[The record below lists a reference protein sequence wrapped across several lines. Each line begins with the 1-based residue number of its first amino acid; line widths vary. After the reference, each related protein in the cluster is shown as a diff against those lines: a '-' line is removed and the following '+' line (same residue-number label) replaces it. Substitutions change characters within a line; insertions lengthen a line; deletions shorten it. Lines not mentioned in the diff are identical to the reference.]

1 MKKILSAFILLA
13 FSLPILSLS
22 SLQGGAGGESV
33 STVES
38 VAGLFPLA
46 NSGRL
51 VWNFN
56 AGWRFHLGDVAGA
69 EAKDFDDQT
78 WEVVSTPHTV
88 QLMPAEASGCRN
100 YQGVAWYRKHF
111 TLPKECQG
119 REVTLH
125 FEAIMGK
132 QTIYVNGQQVK
143 VHEGG
148 YLPVTI
154 SLSSPGLSVG
164 DDFVIAICADNSD
177 DKTYPPGK
185 KQMTLDFA
193 YHGGIYRDV
202 WLIAKQK
209 VAITDAIEENK
220 VAGGGIFVH
229 YANITTKSAE
239 VFVDTEVRNNDSRPR
254 TVTVENVLFPS
265 VAVVLQQTKPT
276 PIGTQRTKVTL
287 QAGEARTVT
296 QHFVV
301 KNPRLWSPEGPYLY
315 TIGTRVMDGKQSLD
329 GGATRIGIR
338 SFEFRPTPQPLPER
352 EGSSYFQGN
361 ESIQQQS
368 SPLPHR
374 EGQGGGSPGFYLNG
388 QRYHQLVGANRH
400 QDFAYVGNAMPNSQQ
415 WRDVQRL
422 KDCGFTIIRTAH
434 YPQDPSFMDACD
446 ELGLFIIVAT
456 PGWQYWN
463 KDQGWDEKVHE
474 NTRQIIR
481 RDRNHPC
488 VLMWE
493 PILNETR
500 YPEEFALK
508 ALQITKDEYPY
519 PYRPVA
525 AADMHSAGVMDHYDV
540 VYGWPGDD
548 FTVLSGSAGQSTA
561 QPSASQLPRQCIF
574 TREFG
579 ELVDD
584 WYAHN
589 NLNRASRSWGERPM
603 LVQAMS
609 LLRSTDELY
618 KTTGQF
624 IGGCQWHPFDHQRGY
639 HPDPY
644 WGGNYDAFRQP
655 KTAQAMFAATLTPAR
670 AASLGDVATKSQQTI
685 KGIVSIAHEM
695 TQFSE
700 RDVTVFSN
708 CDSVRLTL
716 YGGEHCWT
724 QPVTKVGRLTAQA
737 LPKTAQSCGNGCA
750 PGGYAVFKDAW
761 DFFEARNWSYTQRNW
776 QNVKMVAEGI
786 IDGQVVC
793 KEEKMP
799 SRRST
804 KLRLYADEM
813 GRPLVAD
820 GSDFIV
826 VVCEVTDDSGHVR
839 RLAKEQI
846 LFSVEGEG
854 EIIGDASIG
863 ANPRTVEWGSA
874 PVLIRSTRQAG
885 KIKIKAEVQY
895 PGVHAPTPAELE
907 IESVAY
913 DMPFCDDGENGG
925 MKARGHGNTSGA
937 DTNLAPSGSRSPV
950 APAQRISESEKA
962 RLLKE
967 VEAQQADFGIQK

>member
-1 MKKILSAFILLA
+1 MRRLISFLPLFLLTIFPLRA
-13 FSLPILSLS
+13 QTSI
-22 SLQGGAGGESV
+22 
-33 STVES
+33 
-38 VAGLFPLA
+38 AGLFPLE

-56 AGWRFHLGDVAGA
+56 AGWRFHLGDVAQA
-69 EAKDFDDQT
+69 AQKDFDDNA

-100 YQGVAWYRKHF
+100 YQGIAWYRKHF
-111 TLPKECQG
+111 ILPDECAG
-119 REVTLH
+119 RDAILH

-132 QTIYVNGQQVK
+132 QTIYVNGQKVK
-143 VHEGG
+143 EHEGG
-148 YLPVTI
+148 YLPINVNLTDLGC
-154 SLSSPGLSVG
+154 SAGEECV
-164 DDFVIAICADNSD
+164 VAICADNSD
-177 DKTYPPGK
+177 DKNYPPGK

-202 WLIAKQK
+202 WLIAKSK
-209 VAITDAIEENK
+209 VAITDAVEEQQ

-229 YANITTKSAE
+229 YANISERSAE
-239 VFVDTEVRNNDSRPR
+239 VYVNTEVRNSDDHSR
-254 TVTVENVLFPS
+254 TVTIEQTLSPS
-265 VAVVLQQTKPT
+265 GATVSKRVSLK
-276 PIGTQRTKVTL
+276 
-287 QAGEARTVT
+287 AGEAKTIVQR
-296 QHFVV
+296 FMV
-301 KNPRLWSPEGPYLY
+301 KKPRLWSPENPYLY
-315 TIGTRVMDGKQSLD
+315 QIATRIREDRQSLD
-329 GGATRIGIR
+329 GGITRIGIR
-338 SFEFRPTPQPLPER
+338 SFEFR
-352 EGSSYFQGN
+352 GKD
-361 ESIQQQS
+361 
-368 SPLPHR
+368 
-374 EGQGGGSPGFYLNG
+374 GFWLNG
-388 QRYHQLVGANRH
+388 KRYHQLVGANRH
-400 QDFAYVGNAMPNSQQ
+400 QDFAYVGNALPNSQQ
-415 WRDVQRL
+415 WRDAKRL
-422 KDCGFTIIRTAH
+422 REAGFTIIRTAH

-463 KDQGWDEKVHE
+463 KDKGWDEKVHQ
-474 NTRQIIR
+474 NTRSIIR

-500 YPEEFALK
+500 YPEAFALQ
-508 ALQITKDEYPY
+508 ALQITRDEYPY

-525 AADMHSAGVMDHYDV
+525 AADVHSAGVADHYDV

-548 FTVLSGSAGQSTA
+548 FKADKPQ
-561 QPSASQLPRQCIF
+561 QCIF

-609 LLRSTDELY
+609 LFRSTDELY

-644 WGGNYDAFRQP
+644 WGGIYDAFRQK
-655 KTAQAMFAATLTPAR
+655 KTAFDMFAAVL
-670 AASLGDVATKSQQTI
+670 QQPTEQP
-685 KGIVSIAHEM
+685 IVSIAHEM

-708 CDSVRLTL
+708 CDSVRLTMFD
-716 YGGEHCWT
+716 GEHCWT
-724 QPVTKVGRLTAQA
+724 LPVPHEAGHAPSQPV
-737 LPKTAQSCGNGCA
+737 
-750 PGGYAVFKDAW
+750 VFRDAW
-761 DFFEARNWSYTQRNW
+761 DFFEARDWSYTKRNW

-786 IDGQVVC
+786 IGGKVVC
-793 KEEKMP
+793 CEEKMP

-804 KLRLYADEM
+804 KLRLYVDEM
-813 GRPLVAD
+813 GKKLVAD
-820 GSDFIV
+820 GSDFVV
-826 VVCEVTDDSGHVR
+826 VVCEVTDDLGHVR
-839 RLAKEQI
+839 RLAKENI
-846 LFSVEGEG
+846 RFTIEGEG
-854 EIIGDASIG
+854 EIIGDAAIN
-863 ANPRTVEWGSA
+863 ANPRAVEWGSA

-885 KIKIKAEVQY
+885 KIKIKAEVQF
-895 PGVHAPTPAELE
+895 PGTHAPTPAELE

-913 DMPFCDDGENGG
+913 DMPMCFTETHEPHKPHKPHEPN
-925 MKARGHGNTSGA
+925 KPHTP
-937 DTNLAPSGSRSPV
+937 TL
-950 APAQRISESEKA
+950 SESEKA
-962 RLLKE
+962 KMLQE

>member
-1 MKKILSAFILLA
+1 MRRLISFLPLFLLTIFPLRA
-13 FSLPILSLS
+13 QTSI
-22 SLQGGAGGESV
+22 
-33 STVES
+33 
-38 VAGLFPLA
+38 AGLFPLE

-56 AGWRFHLGDVAGA
+56 AGWRFHLGDVAQA
-69 EAKDFDDQT
+69 AQKDFDDKA

-100 YQGVAWYRKHF
+100 YQGIAWYRKHF
-111 TLPKECQG
+111 ILPDECAG
-119 REVTLH
+119 RDAILH

-132 QTIYVNGQQVK
+132 QTIYVNGQKVK
-143 VHEGG
+143 EHEGG
-148 YLPVTI
+148 YLPINVNLTDLGC
-154 SLSSPGLSVG
+154 SAGEECV
-164 DDFVIAICADNSD
+164 VAICADNSD

-202 WLIAKQK
+202 WLIAKSK
-209 VAITDAIEENK
+209 VAITDAVEEQQ

-229 YANITTKSAE
+229 YANISERSAE
-239 VFVDTEVRNNDSRPR
+239 VYVNTEVRNSDDHSR
-254 TVTVENVLFPS
+254 TVTIEQTLSPS
-265 VAVVLQQTKPT
+265 GATVSKRVSLK
-276 PIGTQRTKVTL
+276 
-287 QAGEARTVT
+287 AGEAKTIVQR
-296 QHFVV
+296 FMV
-301 KNPRLWSPEGPYLY
+301 KKPRLWSPENPYLY
-315 TIGTRVMDGKQSLD
+315 QIATRIREDRQSLD
-329 GGATRIGIR
+329 GGITRIGIR
-338 SFEFRPTPQPLPER
+338 SFEFR
-352 EGSSYFQGN
+352 GKD
-361 ESIQQQS
+361 
-368 SPLPHR
+368 
-374 EGQGGGSPGFYLNG
+374 GFWLNG
-388 QRYHQLVGANRH
+388 KRYHQLVGANRH
-400 QDFAYVGNAMPNSQQ
+400 QDFAYVGNALPNSQQ
-415 WRDVQRL
+415 WRDAKRL
-422 KDCGFTIIRTAH
+422 REAGFTIIRTAH
-434 YPQDPSFMDACD
+434 YPQDPLFMDACD

-463 KDQGWDEKVHE
+463 KDKGWDEKVHQ
-474 NTRQIIR
+474 NTRCIIR

-500 YPEEFALK
+500 YPEAFALQ
-508 ALQITKDEYPY
+508 ALQITRDEYPY

-525 AADMHSAGVMDHYDV
+525 AADVHSAGVADHYDV

-548 FTVLSGSAGQSTA
+548 FKADKPQ
-561 QPSASQLPRQCIF
+561 QCIF

-609 LLRSTDELY
+609 LFRSTDELY

-644 WGGNYDAFRQP
+644 WGGIYDAFRQK
-655 KTAQAMFAATLTPAR
+655 KTAFDMFAAVL
-670 AASLGDVATKSQQTI
+670 QQPTEQP
-685 KGIVSIAHEM
+685 IVSIAHEM

-708 CDSVRLTL
+708 CDSVRLTMFD
-716 YGGEHCWT
+716 GEHCWT
-724 QPVTKVGRLTAQA
+724 LPVPHEAGHAPSQPV
-737 LPKTAQSCGNGCA
+737 
-750 PGGYAVFKDAW
+750 VFRDAW
-761 DFFEARNWSYTQRNW
+761 DFFEARDWSYTKRNW

-786 IDGQVVC
+786 IGGKVVC
-793 KEEKMP
+793 CEEKMP

-804 KLRLYADEM
+804 KLRLYVDEM
-813 GRPLVAD
+813 GKKLVAD
-820 GSDFIV
+820 GSDFVV
-826 VVCEVTDDSGHVR
+826 VVCEVTDDLGHVR
-839 RLAKEQI
+839 RLAKENI
-846 LFSVEGEG
+846 RFTIEGEG
-854 EIIGDASIG
+854 EIIGDAAIN
-863 ANPRTVEWGSA
+863 ANPRAVEWGSA

-885 KIKIKAEVQY
+885 KIKIKAEVQF
-895 PGVHAPTPAELE
+895 PGTHAPTPAELE

-913 DMPFCDDGENGG
+913 DMPMCFTETHKSYEAHKPH
-925 MKARGHGNTSGA
+925 KANKPHTP
-937 DTNLAPSGSRSPV
+937 TL
-950 APAQRISESEKA
+950 SESEKA
-962 RLLKE
+962 KMLQE

>member
-1 MKKILSAFILLA
+1 MRRLISFLPLFLLT
-13 FSLPILSLS
+13 FLPLKAQTSI
-22 SLQGGAGGESV
+22 
-33 STVES
+33 
-38 VAGLFPLA
+38 AGLFPLE

-56 AGWRFHLGDVAGA
+56 AGWRFHLGDVAQA
-69 EAKDFDDQT
+69 AQKDFDDKA

-100 YQGVAWYRKHF
+100 YQGIAWYRKHF
-111 TLPKECQG
+111 ILPDECAG
-119 REVTLH
+119 RDAILH

-132 QTIYVNGQQVK
+132 QTIYVNGQKVK
-143 VHEGG
+143 EHEGG
-148 YLPVTI
+148 YLPINVNLTDLGC
-154 SLSSPGLSVG
+154 SAGEECV
-164 DDFVIAICADNSD
+164 VAICADNSD

-202 WLIAKQK
+202 WLIAKSK
-209 VAITDAIEENK
+209 VAITDAVEEQQ

-229 YANITTKSAE
+229 YANISERSAE
-239 VFVDTEVRNNDSRPR
+239 VYVNTEVRNSDDHSR
-254 TVTVENVLFPS
+254 TVTIEQTLSPS
-265 VAVVLQQTKPT
+265 GATVSKRVSLK
-276 PIGTQRTKVTL
+276 
-287 QAGEARTVT
+287 AGEAKTIVQRLM
-296 QHFVV
+296 V
-301 KNPRLWSPEGPYLY
+301 KKPRLWSPENPYLY
-315 TIGTRVMDGKQSLD
+315 QIATRIREDRQSLD
-329 GGATRIGIR
+329 GGITRIGIR
-338 SFEFRPTPQPLPER
+338 SFEFR
-352 EGSSYFQGN
+352 GKD
-361 ESIQQQS
+361 
-368 SPLPHR
+368 
-374 EGQGGGSPGFYLNG
+374 GFWLNG
-388 QRYHQLVGANRH
+388 KRYHQLVGANRH
-400 QDFAYVGNAMPNSQQ
+400 QDFAYVGNALPNSQQ
-415 WRDVQRL
+415 WRDAKRL
-422 KDCGFTIIRTAH
+422 REAGFTIIRTAH

-463 KDQGWDEKVHE
+463 KDKGWDEKVHQ
-474 NTRQIIR
+474 NTRSIIR

-500 YPEEFALK
+500 YPEAFALQ
-508 ALQITKDEYPY
+508 ALQITRDEYPY

-525 AADMHSAGVMDHYDV
+525 AADVHSAGVADHYDV

-548 FTVLSGSAGQSTA
+548 FKADKPQ
-561 QPSASQLPRQCIF
+561 QCIF

-609 LLRSTDELY
+609 LFRSTDELY

-644 WGGNYDAFRQP
+644 WGGIYDAFRQK
-655 KTAQAMFAATLTPAR
+655 KTAFDMFAAVL
-670 AASLGDVATKSQQTI
+670 QQPTEQP
-685 KGIVSIAHEM
+685 IVSIAHEM

-708 CDSVRLTL
+708 CDSVRLTMFD
-716 YGGEHCWT
+716 GEHCWT
-724 QPVTKVGRLTAQA
+724 LPVPHEAGHAPSQPV
-737 LPKTAQSCGNGCA
+737 
-750 PGGYAVFKDAW
+750 VFHDAW
-761 DFFEARNWSYTQRNW
+761 DFFEARDWSYTKRNW

-786 IDGQVVC
+786 IGGKVVC
-793 KEEKMP
+793 CEEKMP

-804 KLRLYADEM
+804 KLRLYVDEM
-813 GRPLVAD
+813 GKKLVAD
-820 GSDFIV
+820 GSDFVV
-826 VVCEVTDDSGHVR
+826 VVCEVTDDLGHVR
-839 RLAKEQI
+839 RLAKENI
-846 LFSVEGEG
+846 RFTIEGEG
-854 EIIGDASIG
+854 EIIGDAAIN
-863 ANPRTVEWGSA
+863 ANPRAVEWGSA

-885 KIKIKAEVQY
+885 KIKIKAEVQF
-895 PGVHAPTPAELE
+895 PGTHAPTPAELE

-913 DMPFCDDGENGG
+913 DMPMCFTETHEAN
-925 MKARGHGNTSGA
+925 KPHKPHEANKPHTP
-937 DTNLAPSGSRSPV
+937 TL
-950 APAQRISESEKA
+950 SEKEKA
-962 RLLKE
+962 KMLQE

>member
-1 MKKILSAFILLA
+1 MRRLISFLPLFLLTILPLRAQTSI
-13 FSLPILSLS
+13 
-22 SLQGGAGGESV
+22 
-33 STVES
+33 
-38 VAGLFPLA
+38 AGLFPLE

-56 AGWRFHLGDVAGA
+56 AGWRFHLGDVAQA
-69 EAKDFDDQT
+69 AQKDFNDKA

-100 YQGVAWYRKHF
+100 YQGIAWYRKHF
-111 TLPKECQG
+111 ILPDECAG
-119 REVTLH
+119 HDAILH

-132 QTIYVNGQQVK
+132 QTIYVNGQKVK
-143 VHEGG
+143 EHEGG
-148 YLPVTI
+148 YLPINVNLTDLGC
-154 SLSSPGLSVG
+154 SAGEECV
-164 DDFVIAICADNSD
+164 VAICADNSD

-202 WLIAKQK
+202 WLIAKSK
-209 VAITDAIEENK
+209 VAITDAVEEQQ

-229 YANITTKSAE
+229 YANISERSAE
-239 VFVDTEVRNNDSRPR
+239 VYVNTAVRNSDDHSR
-254 TVTVENVLFPS
+254 TVTIEQTLSPS
-265 VAVVLQQTKPT
+265 GATVSKRVSLK
-276 PIGTQRTKVTL
+276 
-287 QAGEARTVT
+287 AGEAKTIVQR
-296 QHFVV
+296 FMV
-301 KNPRLWSPEGPYLY
+301 KKPRLWSPENPYLY
-315 TIGTRVMDGKQSLD
+315 QIATRIREDRQSLD
-329 GGATRIGIR
+329 GGITRIGIR
-338 SFEFRPTPQPLPER
+338 SFEFR
-352 EGSSYFQGN
+352 GKD
-361 ESIQQQS
+361 
-368 SPLPHR
+368 
-374 EGQGGGSPGFYLNG
+374 GFWLNG
-388 QRYHQLVGANRH
+388 KRYHQLVGANRH
-400 QDFAYVGNAMPNSQQ
+400 QDFAYVGNALPNSQQ
-415 WRDVQRL
+415 WRDAKRL
-422 KDCGFTIIRTAH
+422 REAGFTIIRTAH

-463 KDQGWDEKVHE
+463 KDKGWDEKVHQ
-474 NTRQIIR
+474 NTRSIIR

-500 YPEEFALK
+500 YPEAFALQ
-508 ALQITKDEYPY
+508 ALQITRDEYPY

-525 AADMHSAGVMDHYDV
+525 AADVHSAGVADHYDV

-548 FTVLSGSAGQSTA
+548 FKADKPQ
-561 QPSASQLPRQCIF
+561 QCIF

-609 LLRSTDELY
+609 LFRSTDELY

-644 WGGNYDAFRQP
+644 WGGIYDAFRQK
-655 KTAQAMFAATLTPAR
+655 KTAFDMFAAVL
-670 AASLGDVATKSQQTI
+670 QQPTEQP
-685 KGIVSIAHEM
+685 IVSIAHEM

-708 CDSVRLTL
+708 CDSVRLTMFD
-716 YGGEHCWT
+716 GEHCWT
-724 QPVTKVGRLTAQA
+724 LPVPHEAGHAPSQPV
-737 LPKTAQSCGNGCA
+737 
-750 PGGYAVFKDAW
+750 VFRDAW
-761 DFFEARNWSYTQRNW
+761 DFFEARDWSYTKRNW

-786 IDGQVVC
+786 IGGKVVC
-793 KEEKMP
+793 CEEKMP

-804 KLRLYADEM
+804 KLRLYVDEM
-813 GRPLVAD
+813 GKKLVAD
-820 GSDFIV
+820 GSDFVV
-826 VVCEVTDDSGHVR
+826 VVCEVTDDLGHVR
-839 RLAKEQI
+839 RLAKENI
-846 LFSVEGEG
+846 RFTIEGEG
-854 EIIGDASIG
+854 EIIGDAAIN
-863 ANPRTVEWGSA
+863 ANPRAVEWGSA

-885 KIKIKAEVQY
+885 KIKIKAEVQF
-895 PGVHAPTPAELE
+895 PGTHAPTPAELE

-913 DMPFCDDGENGG
+913 DMPMCFTETHKSNEAH
-925 MKARGHGNTSGA
+925 KPHEANKPHTP
-937 DTNLAPSGSRSPV
+937 TL
-950 APAQRISESEKA
+950 SESEKA
-962 RLLKE
+962 KMLQE

>member
-1 MKKILSAFILLA
+1 MRRLISFLPLFLLTIFPLRA
-13 FSLPILSLS
+13 QTSI
-22 SLQGGAGGESV
+22 
-33 STVES
+33 
-38 VAGLFPLA
+38 AGLFPLE

-56 AGWRFHLGDVAGA
+56 AGWRFHLGDVAQA
-69 EAKDFDDQT
+69 AQKDFDDKA

-100 YQGVAWYRKHF
+100 YQGIAWYRKHF
-111 TLPKECQG
+111 ILPDECAG
-119 REVTLH
+119 RDAILH

-132 QTIYVNGQQVK
+132 QTIYVNGQKVK
-143 VHEGG
+143 EHEGG
-148 YLPVTI
+148 YLPINVNLTDLGC
-154 SLSSPGLSVG
+154 SAGEECV
-164 DDFVIAICADNSD
+164 VAICADNSD

-202 WLIAKQK
+202 WLIAKSK
-209 VAITDAIEENK
+209 VAITDAVEEQQ

-229 YANITTKSAE
+229 YANISERSAE
-239 VFVDTEVRNNDSRPR
+239 VYVNTEVRNSDDHSR
-254 TVTVENVLFPS
+254 TVTIEQTLSPS
-265 VAVVLQQTKPT
+265 GATVSKRVSLK
-276 PIGTQRTKVTL
+276 
-287 QAGEARTVT
+287 AGEAKTIVQR
-296 QHFVV
+296 FMV
-301 KNPRLWSPEGPYLY
+301 KKPRLWSPENPYLY
-315 TIGTRVMDGKQSLD
+315 QIATRIREDRQSLD
-329 GGATRIGIR
+329 GGITRIGIR
-338 SFEFRPTPQPLPER
+338 SFEFR
-352 EGSSYFQGN
+352 GKD
-361 ESIQQQS
+361 
-368 SPLPHR
+368 
-374 EGQGGGSPGFYLNG
+374 GFWLNG
-388 QRYHQLVGANRH
+388 KRYHQLVGANRH
-400 QDFAYVGNAMPNSQQ
+400 QDFAYVGNALPNSQQ
-415 WRDVQRL
+415 WRDAKRL
-422 KDCGFTIIRTAH
+422 REAGFTIIRTAH

-463 KDQGWDEKVHE
+463 KDKGWDEKVHQ
-474 NTRQIIR
+474 NTRSIIR

-500 YPEEFALK
+500 YPEAFALQ
-508 ALQITKDEYPY
+508 ALQITRDEYPY

-525 AADMHSAGVMDHYDV
+525 AADVHSAGVADHYDV

-548 FTVLSGSAGQSTA
+548 FKADKPQ
-561 QPSASQLPRQCIF
+561 QCIF

-609 LLRSTDELY
+609 LFRSTDELY

-644 WGGNYDAFRQP
+644 WGGIYDAFRQK
-655 KTAQAMFAATLTPAR
+655 KTAFDMFAAVL
-670 AASLGDVATKSQQTI
+670 QQPTEQP
-685 KGIVSIAHEM
+685 IVSIAHEM

-708 CDSVRLTL
+708 CDSVRLTMFD
-716 YGGEHCWT
+716 GEHCWT
-724 QPVTKVGRLTAQA
+724 LPVPHEAGHAPSQPV
-737 LPKTAQSCGNGCA
+737 
-750 PGGYAVFKDAW
+750 VFRDAW
-761 DFFEARNWSYTQRNW
+761 DFFEARDWSYTKRNW

-786 IDGQVVC
+786 IGGKVVC
-793 KEEKMP
+793 CEEKMP

-804 KLRLYADEM
+804 KLRLYVDEM
-813 GRPLVAD
+813 GKKLVAD
-820 GSDFIV
+820 GSDFVV
-826 VVCEVTDDSGHVR
+826 VVCEVTDDLGHVR
-839 RLAKEQI
+839 RLAKENI
-846 LFSVEGEG
+846 RFTIEGEG
-854 EIIGDASIG
+854 EIIGDAAIN
-863 ANPRTVEWGSA
+863 ANPRAVEWGSA

-885 KIKIKAEVQY
+885 KIKIKAEVQF
-895 PGVHAPTPAELE
+895 PGTHAPTPAELE

-913 DMPFCDDGENGG
+913 DMPMCFTETHKPHEAH
-925 MKARGHGNTSGA
+925 KAHEAHKPHKANKPHTP
-937 DTNLAPSGSRSPV
+937 TL
-950 APAQRISESEKA
+950 SESEKA
-962 RLLKE
+962 KMLQE

>member
-1 MKKILSAFILLA
+1 MRRLISFLPLFLLTIFPLRA
-13 FSLPILSLS
+13 QTSI
-22 SLQGGAGGESV
+22 
-33 STVES
+33 
-38 VAGLFPLA
+38 AGLFPLE

-56 AGWRFHLGDVAGA
+56 AGWRFHLGDVAQA
-69 EAKDFDDQT
+69 AQKDFDDKA

-100 YQGVAWYRKHF
+100 YQGIAWYRKHF
-111 TLPKECQG
+111 ILPDECAG
-119 REVTLH
+119 RDAILH

-132 QTIYVNGQQVK
+132 QTIYVNGQKVK
-143 VHEGG
+143 EHEGG
-148 YLPVTI
+148 YLPINVNLTDLGC
-154 SLSSPGLSVG
+154 SAGEECV
-164 DDFVIAICADNSD
+164 VAICADNSD

-202 WLIAKQK
+202 WLIAKSK
-209 VAITDAIEENK
+209 VAITDAVEEQQ

-229 YANITTKSAE
+229 YANISERSAE
-239 VFVDTEVRNNDSRPR
+239 VYVNTEVRNSDDHSR
-254 TVTVENVLFPS
+254 TVTIEQTLSPS
-265 VAVVLQQTKPT
+265 GATVSKRVSLK
-276 PIGTQRTKVTL
+276 
-287 QAGEARTVT
+287 AGEAKTIVQR
-296 QHFVV
+296 FMV
-301 KNPRLWSPEGPYLY
+301 KKPRLWSPENPYLY
-315 TIGTRVMDGKQSLD
+315 QIATRIREDRQSLD
-329 GGATRIGIR
+329 GGITRIGIR
-338 SFEFRPTPQPLPER
+338 SFEFR
-352 EGSSYFQGN
+352 GKD
-361 ESIQQQS
+361 
-368 SPLPHR
+368 
-374 EGQGGGSPGFYLNG
+374 GFWLNG
-388 QRYHQLVGANRH
+388 KRYHQLVGANRH
-400 QDFAYVGNAMPNSQQ
+400 QDFAYVGNALPNSQQ
-415 WRDVQRL
+415 WRDAKRL
-422 KDCGFTIIRTAH
+422 REAGFTIIRTAH

-463 KDQGWDEKVHE
+463 KDKGWDEKVHQ
-474 NTRQIIR
+474 NTRSIIR

-500 YPEEFALK
+500 YPEAFALQ
-508 ALQITKDEYPY
+508 ALQITRDEYPY

-525 AADMHSAGVMDHYDV
+525 AADVHSAGVADHYDV

-548 FTVLSGSAGQSTA
+548 FKADKPQ
-561 QPSASQLPRQCIF
+561 QCIF

-609 LLRSTDELY
+609 LFRSTDELY

-644 WGGNYDAFRQP
+644 WGGIYDAFRQK
-655 KTAQAMFAATLTPAR
+655 KTAFDMFAAVL
-670 AASLGDVATKSQQTI
+670 QQPTEQP
-685 KGIVSIAHEM
+685 IVSIAHEM

-708 CDSVRLTL
+708 CDSVRLTMFD
-716 YGGEHCWT
+716 GEHCWT
-724 QPVTKVGRLTAQA
+724 LPVPHEAGHAPSQPV
-737 LPKTAQSCGNGCA
+737 
-750 PGGYAVFKDAW
+750 VFRDAW
-761 DFFEARNWSYTQRNW
+761 DFFEARDWSYTKRNW

-786 IDGQVVC
+786 IGGKVVC
-793 KEEKMP
+793 CEEKMP

-804 KLRLYADEM
+804 KLRLYVDEM
-813 GRPLVAD
+813 GKKLVAD
-820 GSDFIV
+820 GSDFVV
-826 VVCEVTDDSGHVR
+826 VVCEVTDDLGHVR
-839 RLAKEQI
+839 RLAKENI
-846 LFSVEGEG
+846 RFTIEGEG
-854 EIIGDASIG
+854 EIIGDAAIN
-863 ANPRTVEWGSA
+863 ANPRAVEWGSA

-885 KIKIKAEVQY
+885 KIKIKAEVQF
-895 PGVHAPTPAELE
+895 PGTHAPTPAELE

-913 DMPFCDDGENGG
+913 DMPMCFTETH
-925 MKARGHGNTSGA
+925 KAHEPHKANKPHTP
-937 DTNLAPSGSRSPV
+937 TL
-950 APAQRISESEKA
+950 SESEKA
-962 RLLKE
+962 KMLQE